1 MHLSVKRGDNNKTYK
16 VPIPRCYCNVY
27 LANGDLD
34 IRYCKFYDE
43 VTPMWTALNLDDIYD
58 QKPSSIPLT
67 INGTIYTLNFT
78 YDVFP
83 PTDYNVYAS
92 TSDFP
97 LSGLRNPPEDKVLN
111 LDLGWEK
118 MGGCTIYNVF
128 DDKYYNFQGA
138 VAFRPL
144 TAFTTSS
151 VFENQHYRCQ
161 GKPNTYTEPSSS
173 FRLLNND
180 TWYNSISMN
189 TQGYD
194 YCTCSITVL
203 NDVAQDLLKTKSTK
217 DEGDDYPH
225 YPDDDP
231 EDIPDGDGDT
241 TSDPVPPPPPPSGE
255 GSEEYPTPT
264 IQTGF
269 ITLYNPNI
277 TQLRSLASFMWSTD
291 FVDVVLKLL
300 QNPYD
305 AIITLKC
312 FMCSAVTGGSR
323 NIILGNV
330 DTGVSANIVTQQYHQ
345 IDCGSINIT
354 RFYGNFLDYS
364 PYTSVRI
371 FLPFIGYR
379 ELDVDEVMDS
389 KLSVSYNVDFLSG
402 ACTALVSISKQIG
415 STSLDSVLYQF
426 EGMIATDIPLTSNN
440 ATQVFTA
447 INSAIA
453 SAAIAYGTKG
463 TGAPLAGAVMNGA
476 LNTMSSKVVVEHGS
490 SLGGAS
496 GMLGVKTPYIVISRV
511 IQQNPTNYAKM
522 QGIPSN
528 TYKTLSSLKGYT
540 KMQSIQIKST
550 IGSVD
555 ETEEIKQLLL
565 DGVVI

>member
-1 MHLSVKRGDNNKTYK
+1 MHLLVKRGDNNRTYK
-16 VPIPRCYCNVY
+16 VPIARFYCNVF
-27 LANGDLD
+27 LANGHPD

-43 VTPMWTALNLDDIYD
+43 ITPMWTALHLDDIYE
-58 QKPSSIPLT
+58 QKPESIPIT
-67 INGTIYTLNFT
+67 INGTVYTLKFNYT
-78 YDVFP
+78 FP
-83 PTDYNVYAS
+83 PKDYNSYAS
-92 TSDFP
+92 AFGFP
-97 LSGLRNPPEDKVLN
+97 MSGFRNPPEDKTLN
-111 LDLGWEK
+111 LTAGWEK
-118 MGGCTIYNVF
+118 MGGCVIYNVF
-128 DDKYYNFQGA
+128 NDKYYNFQGA

-144 TAFTTSS
+144 TSYTESK
-151 VFENQHYRCQ
+151 VFENQHYKCQ
-161 GKPNTYTEPSSS
+161 GKPNTYTDPSPS
-173 FRLLNND
+173 FKLLNNN
-180 TWYNSISMN
+180 TWYNSISYN
-189 TQGYD
+189 TQGYN
-194 YCTCSITVL
+194 YYTCDITL
-203 NDVAQDLLKTKSTK
+203 YNDASQDLLKNKTTP
-217 DEGDDYPH
+217 DDGDDYPH
-225 YPDDDP
+225 YPDDNPD
-231 EDIPDGDGDT
+231 DIPDGDGDT
-241 TSDPVPPPPPPSGE
+241 GSDPVPPPPPPSG
-255 GSEEYPTPT
+255 GSEEYPIPT

-269 ITLYNPNI
+269 ISLYNPNV
-277 TQLRSLASFMWSTD
+277 TQLRSLASFMWSTEFID
-291 FVDVVLKLL
+291 IILKLL

-312 FMCSAVTGGSR
+312 FMCSVVTGGSR

-364 PYTSVRI
+364 PYTSIRI

-379 ELDVDEVMDS
+379 DLDVDEVMNS
-389 KLSVSYNVDFLSG
+389 KLSLSYNVDFLSG

-415 STSLDSVLYQF
+415 STNLNSVLYQF
-426 EGMIATDIPLTSNN
+426 EGMIATDIPLTSSN

-447 INSAIA
+447 INGAIA

-463 TGAPLAGAVMNGA
+463 TGAPVAGALMNGA

-511 IQQNPTNYAKM
+511 IQQNPVNYAKM

-540 KMQSIQIKST
+540 KMQTIQIKST